1 MSRSISL
8 ILGSH
13 EHLPSGSGIDEFE
26 ELYKVRL
33 KPFISTLYRY
43 PQIPAVLHYSGVL
56 LNWLE
61 RNHPEFF
68 LILEDMISR
77 KQVELLGGGFYEPM
91 MALLS
96 PQDRISQIEMFTT
109 YLRKQFGKR
118 PQGCW
123 LPGLAWE
130 QAMAGTLHSCG
141 MVYTFLEDETFRSVG
156 LGAELPVISEDQG
169 KLVTIFPLAGKLQ
182 GVFAGERALPVLERF
197 RDRSGGGVTA
207 VFPECFFGDGESP
220 ELGIHRFFE
229 DLSRAESFINFTS
242 PSRYLKN
249 AEPLSRAYFP
259 ASPMLGYGNRQ
270 ARGGGDLRQR
280 GSGLLPRQFLIV
292 YPEASGVYSKMI
304 FTHSL
309 INQLRGDKS
318 RKRTAL
324 EELFKAQG
332 FDVFCHLG
340 DGGIYRNTLRKAAY
354 RALLGAEKI
363 TREKGIFIPSLL
375 TFDFDLDGKEEYLFQ
390 DTHLNCYVKTRGA
403 GIFELD
409 YLPKNWNYLDTMAR
423 RREPDQGEAQPA
435 DGYRRGAFLDRLV
448 PPALSLEDARAGR
461 FEGSRF
467 CALETF
473 EPVLVDR
480 VHEKVRFRLVPQNP
494 ASGGAE
500 KGLLFPEELPAP
512 GAFGGAGLEKTYC
525 LSGNILTVQY
535 TLTNGGELPLDC
547 TFIPEIDLSFFDE
560 GEPFLRVLALRN
572 GVKESTGGTNGG
584 TDRGAE
590 IAAVEGLEF
599 LDIKNEDIVS
609 LTMDRS
615 CDVWLI
621 PIKTR
626 CRIGGQIGDQYQSTC
641 IMPRFPLS
649 LEPGAAWNAEFKLKI
664 YH

>member
-13 EHLPSGSGIDEFE
+13 EHLPHGAGIDEFE
-26 ELYKVRL
+26 ELYRVRL

-43 PQIPAVLHYSGVL
+43 PKIPAVLHYSGAL

-68 LILEDMISR
+68 LILEDMISP
-77 KQVELLGGGFYEPM
+77 KQVERLGGGCYEPM
-91 MALLS
+91 MALIS

-130 QAMAGTLHSCG
+130 QAMVGTLNSCG
-141 MVYTFLEDETFRSVG
+141 MVYTFLEDETFRSAG
-156 LGAELPVISEDQG
+156 LGTESPVISEDQG
-169 KLVTIFPLAGKLQ
+169 KLVTVFPLAGKLR
-182 GVFAGERALPVLERF
+182 GAFAVERALPVLEKF
-197 RDRSGGGVTA
+197 RDRSGEGVTA
-207 VFPECFFGDGESP
+207 VFPGRFFGDGESP
-220 ELGIHRFFE
+220 ELRIHQFFE
-229 DLSRAESFINFTS
+229 DLARSESFINFTS

-249 AEPLSRAYFP
+249 AKLPVKAYFP
-259 ASPMLGYGNRQ
+259 ASPVLGYGNKK
-270 ARGGGDLRQR
+270 AGPEDDLPQR
-280 GSGLLPRQFLIV
+280 KPGLLPRQFLII
-292 YPEASGVYSKMI
+292 YPEANGIYSKMI

-318 RKRTAL
+318 RKRTAQ
-324 EELFKAQG
+324 EELLRAQS
-332 FDVFCHLG
+332 FDAFCYLG
-340 DGGIYRNTLRKAAY
+340 DGGIYRNMLRKAAY

-375 TFDFDLDGKEEYLFQ
+375 TFDFDLDGEEEYLFQ
-390 DTHLNCYVKTRGA
+390 DTHMNCYVKTSGA

-423 RREPDQGEAQPA
+423 RREPDQGEEQPV

-448 PPALSLEDARAGR
+448 PSALSLEDARAGR

-473 EPVLVDR
+473 KPVLVDR
-480 VHEKVRFRLVPQNP
+480 VHEKVRFRLAPKNP
-494 ASGGAE
+494 APGGDAE
-500 KGLLFPEELPAP
+500 GLLFPEETPP
-512 GAFGGAGLEKTYC
+512 PEPFGGAGLEKTYC
-525 LSGNILTVQY
+525 LNRNILTVQY

-547 TFIPEIDLSFFDE
+547 TFIPEIDLSFFDD
-560 GEPFLRVLALRN
+560 GEAFLRILALRK
-572 GVKESTGGTNGG
+572 GVKENAG
-584 TDRGAE
+584 GAE
-590 IAAVEGLEF
+590 ITAAEGLEF
-599 LDIKNEDIVS
+599 LDIKNEDIIS
-609 LTMDRS
+609 LSMDRS

-626 CRIGGQIGDQYQSTC
+626 CRIRDRITDRYQSTC

-649 LEPGAAWNAEFKLKI
+649 LEPGASWNAEFKLKI